1 MEDSSSGGPER
12 AVEIDVV
19 WNRESGEYRVLMNM
33 HLTTATAVLDDL
45 ERSSDNPY
53 SRTVA
58 GSLRE
63 VLTVAGLIDRPPRH
77 TN

>member
-1 MEDSSSGGPER
+1 
-12 AVEIDVV
+12 
-19 WNRESGEYRVLMNM
+19 MNM